1 MYTDKCTD
9 AFVDHRKLTKPRAAG
24 PSGHVRLATHLTY
37 HCVAREHRMKAA
49 DEKKRSMSNRFSS
62 FFYLEKG
69 RAFKGNRKQKL
80 MGKRAIGGEEG
91 RERKGEC
98 EWNRRERVKARE

>member
-9 AFVDHRKLTKPRAAG
+9 AFVHHRKLTKPRAAG

-49 DEKKRSMSNRFSS
+49 DEK
-62 FFYLEKG
+62 EKHVEPIQFLFLF
-69 RAFKGNRKQKL
+69 R
-80 MGKRAIGGEEG
+80 
-91 RERKGEC
+91 
-98 EWNRRERVKARE
+98 

>member
-1 MYTDKCTD
+1 
-9 AFVDHRKLTKPRAAG
+9 
-24 PSGHVRLATHLTY
+24 
-37 HCVAREHRMKAA
+37 MKAA
-49 DEKKRSMSNRFSS
+49 DEKEKHVEPIQFL

-80 MGKRAIGGEEG
+80 TGKRAIDGEEG